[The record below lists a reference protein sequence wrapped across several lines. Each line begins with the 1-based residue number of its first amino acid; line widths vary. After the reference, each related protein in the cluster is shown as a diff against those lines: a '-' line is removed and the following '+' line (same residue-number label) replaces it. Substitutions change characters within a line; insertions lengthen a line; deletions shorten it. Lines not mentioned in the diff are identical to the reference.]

1 MIIEIFADIACP
13 WCYIGDTRLEK
24 ALRQRPDAEIELRW
38 RPFQLQPGIPPEGLP
53 WREFMVRKFGREGRM
68 DAAFG
73 QVAEAGKLDG
83 LEFRFDRISRA
94 INTVDAHRLVLL
106 AERSGQGQQTAQA
119 LFRAYFT
126 DGKNLSDAEQLLE
139 VAAGV
144 GLDRAAVGEFLATDE
159 LRAEVEDSQKL
170 AYQFGIQGVP
180 FYIFD
185 RKYGVSGAQP
195 LATFV
200 QVLDRVQAEAAS
212 RV

>member
-1 MIIEIFADIACP
+1 
-13 WCYIGDTRLEK
+13 
-24 ALRQRPDAEIELRW
+24 
-38 RPFQLQPGIPPEGLP
+38 
-53 WREFMVRKFGREGRM
+53 
-68 DAAFG
+68 
-73 QVAEAGKLDG
+73 
-83 LEFRFDRISRA
+83 
-94 INTVDAHRLVLL
+94 VDAHRLVLL